1 MAGQTTEAHTAFV
14 AGGRQVGPPD
24 FLQASRKAFNAIK
37 AEFSCI
43 LNLCLPST
51 TLPRVQSLGVGL
63 CGVCG
68 PWYVGALGHSCS
80 PGLAVKEILTSC

>member
-37 AEFSCI
+37 AEF
-43 LNLCLPST
+43 
-51 TLPRVQSLGVGL
+51 
-63 CGVCG
+63 
-68 PWYVGALGHSCS
+68 
-80 PGLAVKEILTSC
+80 LAS